1 IRHVR
6 GIPHSPTGQ
15 AIVERANRTL
25 KEYLRKQKMATETD
39 VNKGLNTVLFTLNY
53 LSLTEGRERPPV
65 VIHHQAIEGSQTQ
78 VIPGLQDHYKNM
90 TTGNW
95 EGP

>member
-1 IRHVR
+1 VKHIR

-15 AIVERANRTL
+15 AVVERDYRTI
-25 KEYLRKQKMATETD
+25 KEYLKKLKTPTETD
-39 VNKGLNTVLFTLNY
+39 VNKRLNKVLFTLNF
-53 LSLTEGRERPPV
+53 LSLTEGREGAPI
-65 VIHHQAIEGSQTQ
+65 VIHHQAIQKSQNQT
-78 VIPGLQDHYKNM
+78 ISGLQVHYKNM